1 MRPVL
6 LWNRIEAPI
15 FSRKIDALTR
25 FPEATMYR
33 NILVASD
40 GSKLSLKAATHAIAL
55 AKAIGARLTG
65 FHASPDYPLPVYA
78 EGVVFEAVP
87 RKEYVAQCR
96 KEADK
101 ILGVIAARAKA
112 VDVPFTGTSA
122 ISSSPWE

>member
-1 MRPVL
+1 MP
-6 LWNRIEAPI
+6 
-15 FSRKIDALTR
+15 
-25 FPEATMYR
+25 YR
-33 NILVASD
+33 NILVATD

-55 AKAIGARLTG
+55 ARAIGARLTG

-78 EGVVFEAVP
+78 EGVVFETVS

-112 VDVPFTGTSA
+112 VEVPFTGTSA
-122 ISSSPWE
+122 ISSSPWEAILGAAKKEKCDGLARPARRRGAGARQ